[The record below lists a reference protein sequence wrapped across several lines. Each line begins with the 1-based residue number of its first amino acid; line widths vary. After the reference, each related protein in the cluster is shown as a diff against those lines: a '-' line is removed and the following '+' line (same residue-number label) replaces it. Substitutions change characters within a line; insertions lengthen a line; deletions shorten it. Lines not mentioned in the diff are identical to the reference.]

1 MDTTKRGFSDKA
13 FFKPNIK
20 SDLIKKM
27 MNDSA
32 ISLTD
37 MADYLNCTVSSLR
50 NKFSRD
56 SFSLYDFIIICDVC
70 KYSLTIQEADTEWK
84 IETAKDRVQ
93 NAFYNFKYLDDDIL
107 DKIGLDRIDLEK
119 FKESV
124 IDIEIAQEN
133 LEGYECFFDFEPSNI
148 LTQEEVERI
157 EQIKKAKRK
166 EKYHRIVNKLS
177 TDEQK
182 TLLEYLQ
189 ENINDSED

>member
-13 FFKPNIK
+13 FFKPNVK

-84 IETAKDRVQ
+84 IETAKECVDK
-93 NAFYNFKYLDDDIL
+93 AFYNLRSLDEDNLDIETFGECIDDI
-107 DKIGLDRIDLEK
+107 D
-119 FKESV
+119 V
-124 IDIEIAQEN
+124 AQEN

-148 LTQEEVERI
+148 LTPEEVDRI

-189 ENINDSED
+189 ENINDSEK